1 MEEWVGEA
9 WHRFITRR
17 TARDFPEQAVTL
29 SEIQKTI
36 GVVFRGLGGDPGI
49 SLQTAVVRRHHARRR
64 FMERIAGTRQH
75 CDLCGLN
82 DQHFRLP
89 ERIAI
94 FDSRSLNR
102 DLYIWLAALGAQASL
117 LEHQDWIVRN
127 QQASCRV
134 LNAYP
139 GLRPLYARLRDAV
152 IATRIAP
159 ESMPA
164 DEAAQE
170 YAVRQA
176 LADPGSVAALPAL
189 RSIRSKPPQPVPMWL
204 YAIDDRARA
213 GRRSRHQSAQAGQSK
228 TVKGGRKATQQ
239 TDSPERQH
247 GLLMIFRAESLLSWA
262 EMVRVNRSVDD
273 TPDDDAARAAEGME
287 SLDITQDD
295 DRLASRIRADLDVP
309 QSQEET
315 SVEAAGLPL
324 PEWDYRSRTLR
335 ADYCWLQHVPI
346 QDAAPI
352 KLPQHLRPHAR
363 RIRAQLASLA
373 PIRRWTRAQ
382 PDGSEPDL
390 DAWIHAEAD
399 RCAGMMRDG
408 GLYLAHRQQER
419 DLACLVLADLSLST
433 DASVSDH
440 AKVIDVIRDSLMIF
454 AEGLKETG
462 DRFAMYGFSSLR
474 RAQVHFHELKSFARP
489 FDDAARGRVQAI
501 RPGDYTR
508 LGAAVRYSTRLLARE
523 PNRQK
528 VLLILSDGKPHD
540 LDLYE
545 GRYGIEDTRQSIL
558 EARRQGIK
566 PFCVTI
572 DHEGADYLPH
582 LFGTQGFALL
592 SKPEHLTT
600 RLAALY
606 GQLTRD

>member
-29 SEIQKTI
+29 TEIQKTI
-36 GVVFRGLGGDPGI
+36 GVVFRGLGGDPGL
-49 SLQTAVVRRHHARRR
+49 SLQTAVGRSHNARRR
-64 FMERIAGTRQH
+64 IFERIAGVNQRS
-75 CDLCGLN
+75 DVCGL
-82 DQHFRLP
+82 DGQRFRLP
-89 ERIAI
+89 ERIAM
-94 FDSRSLNR
+94 FESRALNR
-102 DLYIWLAALGAQASL
+102 DLYIWLSALGAQASL
-117 LEHQDWIVRN
+117 LQGRDWFVRN
-127 QQASCRV
+127 QLATCQLLS
-134 LNAYP
+134 AYP
-139 GLRPLYARLRDAV
+139 GLRPLYVRLRDAV
-152 IATRIAP
+152 IAVRIP
-159 ESMPA
+159 PQSLPA

-170 YAVRQA
+170 RAVLQA
-176 LADPGSVAALPAL
+176 LNTPGSIDALPAL
-189 RSIRSKPPQPVPMWL
+189 RSVRARSVQPVPMWL
-204 YAIDDRARA
+204 YALDDQGRAS
-213 GRRSRHQSAQAGQSK
+213 RRSSHQSAQGGQSK
-228 TVKGGRKATQQ
+228 SVSGGRKATRR

-273 TPDDDAARAAEGME
+273 TPDDSAAQAAESMD
-287 SLDITQDD
+287 SLDITQDN
-295 DRLASRIRADLDVP
+295 DRLASRIRAELDVP
-309 QSQEET
+309 DSQEDV
-315 SVEAAGLPL
+315 SVHGSGVPL

-335 ADYCWLQHVPI
+335 AEHCWLQHLPMA
-346 QDAAPI
+346 DATPAR
-352 KLPQHLRPHAR
+352 LPHHLRPHAR

-373 PIRRWTRAQ
+373 PVRRWMRAQ

-390 DAWIHAEAD
+390 DAWVHAEAD
-399 RCAGMMRDG
+399 RRAGVMRDG

-474 RAQVHFHELKSFARP
+474 RAQVHFHELKSFAGP
-489 FDDAARGRVQAI
+489 FDDVARGRVQAI
-501 RPGDYTR
+501 KPGDYTR
-508 LGAAVRYSTRLLARE
+508 LGAAIRYSSRLLAKQ

-528 VLLILSDGKPHD
+528 ILLILSDGKPHD

-572 DHEGADYLPH
+572 DREGADYLPH
-582 LFGTQGFALL
+582 LFGAQGFALL

>member
-17 TARDFPEQAVTL
+17 TARDFPQQAVTL

-36 GVVFRGLGGDPGI
+36 GVVFRGLGGDPGL
-49 SLQTAVVRRHHARRR
+49 SLQTAIGRQHHARRR
-64 FMERIAGTRQH
+64 LWECIAGSNQTSDVCCLDHQR
-75 CDLCGLN
+75 
-82 DQHFRLP
+82 FRLP
-89 ERIAI
+89 ERIAL
-94 FDSRSLNR
+94 FDSRTLNR

-117 LEHQDWIVRN
+117 FREQNWIVRN
-127 QQASCRV
+127 QLATQQALS
-134 LNAYP
+134 AYP
-139 GLRPLYARLRDAV
+139 GLQSLYSRLRDAV
-152 IATRIAP
+152 IAARMP
-159 ESMPA
+159 PQSLPA

-170 YAVRQA
+170 RAVLRA
-176 LADPGSVAALPAL
+176 LLEPGSVDGLPPL
-189 RSIRSKPPQPVPMWL
+189 RSRSARPVQPVPMWL
-204 YAIDDRARA
+204 SAIDHP
-213 GRRSRHQSAQAGQSK
+213 GRMSRHLRRQSAQAGQAKS
-228 TVKGGRKATQQ
+228 VAGSRKGTRQ
-239 TDSPERQH
+239 TDAPKRQH

-273 TPDDDAARAAEGME
+273 APDEHAVQAAQSME
-287 SLDITQDD
+287 NLDITQDD
-295 DRLASRIRADLDVP
+295 DRVASRIRADLDVP
-309 QSQEET
+309 DAPEDHISNGT
-315 SVEAAGLPL
+315 GVPL
-324 PEWDYRSRTLR
+324 PEWDYRSAVLR
-335 ADYCWLQHVPI
+335 ANHCWLTHVPI
-346 QDAAPI
+346 SDAAPMT
-352 KLPQHLRPHAR
+352 LPHHLRPHAR

-373 PIRRWTRAQ
+373 PIRRWMRAQ

-390 DAWIHAEAD
+390 DAWVHAESD
-399 RCAGMMRDG
+399 RRAGVMRDG

-474 RAQVHFHELKSFARP
+474 RAQVRFHELKSFTSP
-489 FDDAARGRVQAI
+489 FDDAARGRAQAI
-501 RPGDYTR
+501 KPGDYTR
-508 LGAAVRYSTRLLARE
+508 LGAAIRYSSRLLAKQ

-528 VLLILSDGKPHD
+528 ILLILSDGKPHD

-566 PFCVTI
+566 SFCVTI
-572 DHEGADYLPH
+572 DREGADYLPH
-582 LFGTQGFALL
+582 LFGAQGFALL

>member
-29 SEIQKTI
+29 TEIQKTI
-36 GVVFRGLGGDPGI
+36 GVVFRGLGGDPGL
-49 SLQTAVVRRHHARRR
+49 SLQTAVGRQHLARRR
-64 FMERIAGTRQH
+64 LWERIAGSNQTS
-75 CDLCGLN
+75 DVCGL
-82 DQHFRLP
+82 DRQRFRLP
-89 ERIAI
+89 ERIAL
-94 FDSRSLNR
+94 FDSRALNR

-117 LEHQDWIVRN
+117 LEEQDWIVRN
-127 QQASCRV
+127 QLATQQV
-134 LNAYP
+134 LSAYP
-139 GLRPLYARLRDAV
+139 GLQPLYGRLRDAV
-152 IATRIAP
+152 IAARLP
-159 ESMPA
+159 PQSLPP

-170 YAVRQA
+170 RAVLQA
-176 LADPGSVAALPAL
+176 LRAPGSVDALPPL
-189 RSIRSKPPQPVPMWL
+189 RSVAARPLQPVPMWL
-204 YAIDDRARA
+204 YALNSRGRAVQQQHR
-213 GRRSRHQSAQAGQSK
+213 QSAQAGQSQS
-228 TVKGGRKATQQ
+228 VAGSRKASRQ
-239 TDSPERQH
+239 TDAPKREH

-273 TPDDDAARAAEGME
+273 TPDDSAAKAAESME
-287 SLDITQDD
+287 SLDITQDN
-295 DRLASRIRADLDVP
+295 DRVASRIRADLDVP
-309 QSQEET
+309 DAQEDL
-315 SVEAAGLPL
+315 VVNGMGVPL
-324 PEWDYRSRTLR
+324 PEWDYRSRALR
-335 ADYCWLQHVPI
+335 ADHCWLQPVPVA
-346 QDAAPI
+346 DAAPI
-352 KLPQHLRPHAR
+352 RLPHHLRPHAR
-363 RIRAQLASLA
+363 RIRAQLTSLA
-373 PIRRWTRAQ
+373 PIRRWMRAQ

-390 DAWIHAEAD
+390 DAWVHAEAD
-399 RCAGMMRDG
+399 RRAGVMRDG
-408 GLYLAHRQQER
+408 GLYMAHRQQER

-474 RAQVHFHELKSFARP
+474 RAQVQFHELKSFASP

-501 RPGDYTR
+501 KPGDYTR
-508 LGAAVRYSTRLLARE
+508 LGAAIRYSTRLLAKQ

-528 VLLILSDGKPHD
+528 ILLILSDGKPHD

-572 DHEGADYLPH
+572 DREGADYLPH
-582 LFGTQGFALL
+582 LFGAQGFALL